1 MDGVRPMSS
10 VRLSPRD
17 MWALQWVCEM
27 YAVPVS
33 VLAALLGTSEQNAYR
48 VASRW
53 KAAGMLPSKKTYRPI
68 PGSQWVVP
76 SSDVVTSLL
85 GFHCAPWVPGPK
97 TAHHLVRTAQVRIAL
112 AGNRECEEDS
122 WISERVLRHSN
133 RPTTF
138 GGTRPHL
145 HDGHW
150 TDDLG
155 RLHAIEVELT
165 RKGSSD
171 ARAKVRGAFEAAKSA
186 GAASL
191 IYYAANH
198 DIETRVITAA
208 KKVLRPTGDDPEFK
222 VRPLD
227 ELIKIETENDR
238 PRGLFAAGGAA

>member
-1 MDGVRPMSS
+1 MSS

-17 MWALQWVCEM
+17 MWALQWVAEM
-27 YAVPVS
+27 YAVPMS

-53 KAAGMLPSKKTYRPI
+53 KSAGMLPSKKTYRPI

-76 SSDVVTSLL
+76 SSDVATSLL
-85 GFHCAPWVPGPK
+85 GFHCSAWVPGPK
-97 TAHHLVRTAQVRIAL
+97 NANHLSITAQVRIAL
-112 AGNRECEEDS
+112 AGNKPGEEDS
-122 WISERVLRHSN
+122 WVSERVLRYSN
-133 RPTTF
+133 RPESF
-138 GGTRPHL
+138 GGARPHL
-145 HDGHW
+145 HDGHY

-165 RKGSSD
+165 RKGSAD
-171 ARAKVRGAFEAAKSA
+171 AKTKVRAAYEAAKKA

-191 IYYAANH
+191 IYYATPDAGA
-198 DIETRVITAA
+198 RVVTAA
-208 KKVLRPTGDDPEFK
+208 KAVLRPAADDPEFR

-227 ELIKIETENDR
+227 ELIKPKTETDS